1 MKASWLGKK
10 IMNTYEKEIIHN
22 GKEYYICTEYG
33 FDHADRLQL
42 SGFVLTDEDGED
54 ISQDDFEANE
64 DLYDHVSTI
73 LANHDAPCYGGAPC

>member
-1 MKASWLGKK
+1 
-10 IMNTYEKEIIHN
+10 MNTYENHFIFK
-22 GKEYYICTEYG
+22 GSEYYLCTEYD
-33 FDHADRLQL
+33 FDHADHLQL

-73 LANHDAPCYGGAPC
+73 LANHDAPCYAGAPC

>member
-1 MKASWLGKK
+1 
-10 IMNTYEKEIIHN
+10 MNTYDNEIIHK
-22 GKEYYICTEYG
+22 GREYYLSTEYD

-73 LANHDAPCYGGAPC
+73 LANYDAPCYAGAPC